1 MENNEVKNTETVSK
15 KEKLV
20 DIGVVPYDAENPSN
34 KYLMISVN
42 GETIMVERGQRHK
55 VPERFANAYE
65 HRVKMAGRKIK
76 ERERRA
82 QELRE
87 KQNQEGVSFL

>member
-1 MENNEVKNTETVSK
+1 M
-15 KEKLV
+15 

-65 HRVKMAGRKIK
+65 HRIKMAGRKIK

>member
-1 MENNEVKNTETVSK
+1 MENNEVKNTETVGK

-65 HRVKMAGRKIK
+65 HRIKMAGRKIK

>member
-1 MENNEVKNTETVSK
+1 MSEEIKNTEV
-15 KEKLV
+15 KEKMAE
-20 DIGVVPYDAENPSN
+20 IGPIPYDTENPTN

-65 HRVKMAGRKIK
+65 HRVKMAGRKIQ

-82 QELRE
+82 QELRD
-87 KQNQEGVSFL
+87 KQNSEGVSFL